1 MPKKAMKTPAKMPV
15 KMPVKIIGTLGILGG
30 GQLGRMSA
38 MAAARLGIKTHIFC
52 PESDSPASH
61 VAAKTFKADYGDK
74 TALKEFAKSVD
85 VISYEFENIPVET
98 VQYLKK
104 LKPVYPDDYLLEIAQ
119 HRWHEKQFL
128 NNIGIPTAK
137 WAKACNASQVS
148 ATLEEWGVTDCIL
161 KTARFGYDGKGQIKI
176 SKNTDID
183 AAFASLKS
191 DEVIIESLVPFQYE
205 ISVIVARDVF
215 GTTECYD
222 VALNDHKNHI
232 LSQTTIPA
240 DAAIPCPL
248 QAKAKRMARK
258 VADEVGLVG
267 VLTLELFVTQDGK
280 LLANEIAPRTH
291 NSGHWTID
299 ACAVSQ
305 FENHVRT
312 VCGLPVGSTQR
323 HSDAVMLNLIGDDIA
338 LVDKYI
344 GRPNTCIHIYGK
356 PDVRAGRKMG
366 HITILKRAS

>member
-1 MPKKAMKTPAKMPV
+1 MKANTKTSSK
-15 KMPVKIIGTLGILGG
+15 TLGILGG

-52 PESDSPASH
+52 PEQDSPASH
-61 VAAKTFKADYGDK
+61 VAARTFTADYGDK
-74 TALKEFAKSVD
+74 AALKEFAKSVD

-137 WAKACNASQVS
+137 WAKACHADQVLE
-148 ATLEEWGVTDCIL
+148 TLQEWSTTDCIL
-161 KTARFGYDGKGQIKI
+161 KTCRFGYDGKGQVKI
-176 SKNTDID
+176 NKSSDID

-191 DEVIIESLVPFQYE
+191 DEVIIEQVVPFSCE
-205 ISVIVARDVF
+205 VSVIVARDLF
-215 GTTECYD
+215 GNTECYD
-222 VALNDHKNHI
+222 VVLNEHKNHI
-232 LSQTTIPA
+232 LSKTTAPA
-240 DAAIPCPL
+240 PEKAIPPSQ
-248 QAKAKRMARK
+248 QAKAKRLARK

-267 VLTLELFVTQDGK
+267 VLALEMFYTKDGK

-312 VCGLPVGSTQR
+312 VCGLPVGSAKR
-323 HSDAVMLNLIGDDIA
+323 HSDAVMLNLIGQDIS
-338 LVDKYI
+338 LVDKYVDKS
-344 GRPNTCIHIYGK
+344 NACIHLYGK
-356 PDVRAGRKMG
+356 PEVRTGRKMG
-366 HITILKRAS
+366 HITLLRAQS

>member
-1 MPKKAMKTPAKMPV
+1 MSQKFPNKQ
-15 KMPVKIIGTLGILGG
+15 ITLGILGG

-52 PESDSPASH
+52 PETDAPASH
-61 VAAKTFKADYGDK
+61 VAAQTFTADYDDK
-74 TALKEFAKSVD
+74 KALKEFAKSVD

-137 WAKACNASQVS
+137 WAKACSADQVHE
-148 ATLEEWGVTDCIL
+148 TLKEWRVTDCIL

-191 DEVIIESLVPFQYE
+191 DEVIIESLVPFQCE
-205 ISVIVARDVF
+205 ISVIVARDIF
-215 GTTECYD
+215 GKTECYD
-222 VALNDHKNHI
+222 VVLNDHKNHI
-232 LSQTTIPA
+232 LSKTTAPA
-240 DAAIPCPL
+240 PLSPAIL
-248 QAKAKRMARK
+248 TKAKK
-258 VADEVGLVG
+258 LGKKLADEVGLVG
-267 VLTLELFVTQDGK
+267 VLALELFVTKDGK
-280 LLANEIAPRTH
+280 ILANEIAPRTH

-312 VCGLPVGSTQR
+312 VCGLPVGSAKR

-338 LVDKYI
+338 LVDKYVDK
-344 GRPNTCIHIYGK
+344 PNACIHLYGK
-356 PDVRAGRKMG
+356 PEIRPGRKMG
-366 HITILKRAS
+366 HITLISGKT

>member
-1 MPKKAMKTPAKMPV
+1 MKQKSSSSKKQKTTAQT
-15 KMPVKIIGTLGILGG
+15 IGILGG

-38 MAAARLGIKTHIFC
+38 MAASRLGIKTHIFC
-52 PESDSPASH
+52 PETDSPASH
-61 VAAKTFKADYGDK
+61 VSAKTFVAEYSDK
-74 TALKEFAKSVD
+74 SALKEFAKSVD

-137 WAKACNASQVS
+137 WAKACDALQVH

-161 KTARFGYDGKGQIKI
+161 KTARFGYDGKGQVKI

-183 AAFASLKS
+183 AAFASLNS
-191 DEVIIESLVPFQYE
+191 DEVIIEQLIPFKCE

-215 GTTECYD
+215 GKTECYD
-222 VALNDHKNHI
+222 VVLNDHKNHI
-232 LSQTTIPA
+232 LSKTTAPA
-240 DAAIPCPL
+240 PL
-248 QAKAKRMARK
+248 SNALLSKAKKLGKK

-267 VLTLELFVTQDGK
+267 VLALELFVTKDGK
-280 LLANEIAPRTH
+280 ILANEIAPRTH

-299 ACAVSQ
+299 ACTVSQ

-312 VCGLPVGSTQR
+312 VAGLPVGSTKR
-323 HSDAVMLNLIGDDIA
+323 HSDAVMLNLIGDDVA
-338 LVDKYI
+338 LVSKYLDK
-344 GRPNTCIHIYGK
+344 PNAAIHLYGK
-356 PDVRAGRKMG
+356 PETRAGRKMG
-366 HITILKRAS
+366 HITILK

>member
-1 MPKKAMKTPAKMPV
+1 
-15 KMPVKIIGTLGILGG
+15 
-30 GQLGRMSA
+30 MSA
-38 MAAARLGIKTHIFC
+38 LAAARLGIKTHILT
-52 PESDSPASH
+52 PETDSPASH
-61 VAAKTFKADYGDK
+61 VSAQTFVADYTDK
-74 TALKEFAKSVD
+74 AALKNFAKSVD

-137 WAKACNASQVS
+137 WAKACCADQVR
-148 ATLEEWGVTDCIL
+148 AMLQEWGVTDCIL

-191 DEVIIESLVPFQYE
+191 DEVIIEQIIPFAYE
-205 ISVIVARDVF
+205 ISAIVARDIF
-215 GTTECYD
+215 GKTECYD
-222 VALNDHKNHI
+222 IVLNDHKNHI
-232 LSQTTIPA
+232 LSKTTAPA
-240 DAAIPCPL
+240 PL
-248 QAKAKRMARK
+248 PHALLSKAKKLGKK

-267 VLTLELFVTQDGK
+267 VLALELFVTKDGK

-312 VCGLPVGSTQR
+312 VCGLPVGSAKR
-323 HSDAVMLNLIGDDIA
+323 HSNAVMLNLIGDDIA
-338 LVDKYI
+338 LVDKYVNK
-344 GRPNTCIHIYGK
+344 PNACIHLYGK
-356 PDVRAGRKMG
+356 PEVRVGRKMG
-366 HITILKRAS
+366 HITLISGKS